1 MLWIHLLPHYNTPP
15 ASFHFTLIDFQVV
28 DFETV
33 DEYIGW
39 AFGRQA
45 AAAAAT
51 AAVSAA
57 VSVFLVLCIV
67 VIVCIQ

>member
-1 MLWIHLLPHYNTPP
+1 MLWIHLLPPYNTPP
-15 ASFHFTLIDFQVV
+15 ASFYFTLIDFQVV

-45 AAAAAT
+45 AAAAAVP
-51 AAVSAA
+51 VS

>member
-1 MLWIHLLPHYNTPP
+1 MLWIHLLPPYNTPP

-45 AAAAAT
+45 AAAA
-51 AAVSAA
+51 VS

>member
-45 AAAAAT
+45 AAAAA
-51 AAVSAA
+51 AVS

>member
-1 MLWIHLLPHYNTPP
+1 MLWIHLLPLYNTPP

-45 AAAAAT
+45 AAAAA
-51 AAVSAA
+51 A

>member
-1 MLWIHLLPHYNTPP
+1 MLWIHLLPRYNTPP

-39 AFGRQA
+39 AFGRQVA
-45 AAAAAT
+45 AAA
-51 AAVSAA
+51 AA